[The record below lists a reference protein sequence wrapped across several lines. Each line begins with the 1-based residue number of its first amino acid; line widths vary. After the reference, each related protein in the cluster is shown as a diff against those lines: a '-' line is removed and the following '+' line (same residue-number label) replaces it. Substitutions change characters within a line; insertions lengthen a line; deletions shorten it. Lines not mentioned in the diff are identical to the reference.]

1 MTAVTVLGL
10 GPMGTALTRAF
21 VTAGHR
27 TTAWSRTASTPAPDG
42 ATRAS
47 TAAEAIA
54 AGELTVVCVRGDAAV
69 AAVLDPIGDLTGR
82 VVINLTS
89 GSPTQARSRAE
100 WAGERGADY
109 LAGAI
114 MTPTPSIGTA
124 AALTL
129 YSGPESIYG
138 RWSETLAALGGTARY
153 LGPDPGRAAAF
164 DVSLLDMF
172 WQSVSGIVHG
182 LALARAE
189 GISGADLAPFGRT
202 MAGLLPDMVAGFAA
216 QLDQGEFPGTRS
228 TIASAEAGLAHITE
242 TAEGHGIDASGLR
255 AGLDLIRKAMDA
267 GHATDGLARLAD
279 VLYPGE
285 SRAQTHRM

>member
-1 MTAVTVLGL
+1 MTRVAVLGL
-10 GPMGTALTRAF
+10 GPMGHALTSAL
-21 VTAGHR
+21 VAAGHPV
-27 TTAWSRTASTPAPDG
+27 TAWSRTPGTPTPAG

-47 TAAEAIA
+47 TAAEAID
-54 AGELTVVCVRGDAAV
+54 AGALTIVCVRGEAAV
-69 AAVLDPIGDLTGR
+69 AAVLDPIDDLAGR
-82 VVINLTS
+82 TVINVTS
-89 GSPTQARSRAE
+89 GSPAQARSRAN
-100 WAGERGADY
+100 WAVERKVDY

-129 YSGPESIYG
+129 YSGPESVY
-138 RWSETLAALGGTARY
+138 RVWSDTLTAFGGTARY
-153 LGPDPGRAAAF
+153 LGEDPGRAAAF

-189 GISGADLAPFGRT
+189 GIAGADLVPFGRT
-202 MAGLLPDMVAGFAA
+202 MAGLLPDMIAGFAA
-216 QLDQGEFPGTRS
+216 QLDRGEFPGTRS

-242 TAEGHGIDASGLR
+242 TAEHHNIDASSLH
-255 AGLDLIRKAMDA
+255 AGLSLIRRAIDA

-279 VLYPGE
+279 VLNP
-285 SRAQTHRM
+285 RQ